1 MSKHFK
7 MYIIIIDIIG
17 QKRINL
23 AYPIRGKEVA
33 VASMFSDNIE
43 YDEFKKP
50 WMLDCGPS
58 SSQIAAGT
66 YTRRELI
73 DLGEGKMEIT
83 QFDKDSRIKR
93 MNKSEG
99 ITEMVFNLRPGETGK
114 HCLHNINIWS
124 LVNFVCQFRQ

>member
-50 WMLDCGPS
+50 WMLDCGSS
-58 SSQIAAGT
+58 SSQIASGT
-66 YTRRELI
+66 YTKRELI

-99 ITEMVFNLRPGETGK
+99 ITEMVFNLRPGETGN
-114 HCLHNINIWS
+114 HCLPNINIWS
-124 LVNFVCQFRQ
+124 LVIFVCQFRQ